1 MRVTGTFEPH
11 IMRYDEFHQSAD
23 SGTSVWSPKTW
34 GDATG
39 RSAYQS

>member
-1 MRVTGTFEPH
+1 MFRDRLGTPN
-11 IMRYDEFHQSAD
+11 QSPD
-23 SGTSVWSPKTW
+23 SGTSVWSANTF